1 MTDEL
6 SMNFS
11 DYDVTR
17 RTRKGNFLKQID
29 QLIDWGSIEKAIAIH
44 YAPVSDAAGRPAY
57 SGLLLFKMLLV
68 GIWNGGLSDESVEDM
83 ANSNLHVMRFL
94 GLSLEDDVPDH
105 SVLSRFRSRLTAA
118 DAWDELL
125 VQVNN
130 QIQAHNI
137 TVRQGCHV
145 DASITQSPRKPKT
158 RPAYEVVS
166 DREHAGLRRA
176 ANRYLVI
183 SNIQW

>member
-1 MTDEL
+1 
-6 SMNFS
+6 MNFS

-29 QLIDWGSIEKAIAIH
+29 QLIDWSAIERAIAVH

-94 GLSLEDDVPDH
+94 ELSLEDDVPDH
-105 SVLSRFRSRLTAA
+105 SVFQNPADSSECVGWIIRASQSANTHARYHGQERLP
-118 DAWDELL
+118 
-125 VQVNN
+125 
-130 QIQAHNI
+130 
-137 TVRQGCHV
+137 C
-145 DASITQSPRKPKT
+145 
-158 RPAYEVVS
+158 
-166 DREHAGLRRA
+166 
-176 ANRYLVI
+176 
-183 SNIQW
+183 